1 MQINWDFLEQKE
13 QTNQV
18 PDIYDLVRQGEEFL
32 AEKQRLSQVLGLDKD
47 PSPSVSSDTK
57 SPMLL
62 NIVNPV
68 ITVLDYLS
76 RPSSAVASGFDQ
88 FVFGEGEELLPFT
101 ESLKQLPKV
110 PGAMWDALKGER
122 RTTFKDVLVKAGW
135 PTEPIIPAF
144 EGIPVLGSSWAGVV
158 GLGLDIGTDPL
169 TYIGI
174 SRLNRTGLAAQRSG
188 QLSQLRSAQAL
199 RGQRDLVTIAGYGP
213 SSLPGRLGEA
223 ARKGTASFYR
233 GFERVGER
241 ISQSEDLRP
250 LLNFFTTKG
259 VGPVRAVRERL
270 RAREAEERYLT
281 RQATRKYGRM
291 DREITELA
299 NRYELDPE
307 ELRQFIVQEAERKL
321 HRTPVLQPEAVSGA
335 IDPSALP
342 GTVDVATDLV
352 AMWREAPMMQYKIRQ
367 GDTLSEIAQRFGTTV
382 DDLARLNNI
391 ADPNRI
397 RAGQTIEIPAPDDV
411 VRIIDDIK
419 EAQPRRLAAERAAG
433 VQTPEFE
440 SERIDYIHR
449 LATEEL
455 RASGRLSKEAREFF
469 QSGRPVLS
477 LSHGA
482 QKARTI
488 APDNYIREINQAA
501 VEGRFKKVWLDAD
514 GNVVREGTEGAM
526 PRYVITDTPQAQPA
540 LPRVPIFSE
549 DPAVIE
555 LARERMSIRA
565 VTSGQALD
573 DLIKTG
579 LEEQWAVKAVD
590 EKHAQDLINAGWR
603 SVQAPRFHDK
613 MKDIFFP
620 KEVAKEINKFVELFE
635 PKHLTKLEQAI
646 KGALNWW
653 KTMTLAPFPEYH
665 MRNLGTGF
673 IKNYYEDLLPG
684 DPAYLEGQLFAI
696 LRAADNMAPRMAQAD
711 DFYNALAQS
720 KRARIRTKD
729 GKEYT
734 LEQILDWYEAE
745 QLSFG
750 YIQSHFGGRDTAY
763 EALRGSSTPLWQK
776 LNPLS
781 SQSYLVDAGR
791 FFGNFIEDNLRGS
804 LFIKKLK
811 EGYSP
816 HEAANIV
823 RKTHFD
829 YNDIPEWMKTAREW
843 YSPFITWAYKN
854 LPHEIGVLIQNPGK
868 VSRLL
873 STIRAAETSHGELPD
888 PYTIPSFLLMPVY
901 VGDNEEGQPMYGNIL
916 QMWGMTDLVEF
927 SDNPLH
933 YLIGQLH
940 PYFAQPFEQ
949 VLNVDT
955 FMNRPIVRPEL
966 EAVRKDMIR
975 TGEIPLWSRDWAS
988 TTLLGSMQPAGAFN
1002 LPARAEHFMRM
1013 FRPYSLVSRFMDP
1026 DTTTQDALI
1035 RTLTGYTTYPANEWF
1050 SGPAY
1055 FNNAEEAAWYYRTQ
1069 AILARQKAQEAVER
1083 GDTRAA
1089 FLHEQEAQK
1098 WEQLLEQWL
1107 PRFRESLEALE
1118 R

>member
-32 AEKQRLSQVLGLDKD
+32 AEKQRLSQALGLDKD

-76 RPSSAVASGFDQ
+76 RPASAVASGFDQ

-135 PTEPIIPAF
+135 PTDPIIPAF
-144 EGIPVLGSSWAGVV
+144 EGIPVLGSSWAGVA
-158 GLGLDIGTDPL
+158 GLGLDIATDPL
-169 TYIGI
+169 AYIGI

-199 RGQRDLVTIAGYGP
+199 KGQRDLVTIAGYGP

-233 GFERVGER
+233 GFENIGER
-241 ISQSEDLRP
+241 MAQSETLQP
-250 LLNFFTTKG
+250 ILNALTTKG
-259 VGPVRAVRERL
+259 VGPVRVVRERL

-352 AMWREAPMMQYKIRQ
+352 ATWREAPMMQYKIRQ

-482 QKARTI
+482 QKARSI

-579 LEEQWAVKAVD
+579 LDEGWAVRATD
-590 EKHAQDLINAGWR
+590 EKSAQALINAGWR
-603 SVQAPRFHDK
+603 SVQAPRFHGK

-620 KEVAKEINKFVELFE
+620 EDVAKEINKFVELFQ
-635 PKHLTKLEQAI
+635 PKNTNALVNAI
-646 KGALNWW
+646 KAPFTWW

-673 IKNYYEDLLPG
+673 VKNYYEGLLPG
-684 DPAYLEGQLFAI
+684 DKAYLEGQLFAI

-823 RKTHFD
+823 RKAHFD

-854 LPHEIGVLIQNPGK
+854 LPHEIGVLIQSPGK

-940 PYFAQPFEQ
+940 PYFAQPIEQ
-949 VLNVDT
+949 AINVDT
-955 FMNRPIVRPEL
+955 FLNRPIVRPEL

-975 TGEIPLWSRDWAS
+975 TGEIEPGSWDWFS
-988 TTLLGSMQPAGAFN
+988 TTFLGSMQPEGVFN

-1055 FNNAEEAAWYYRTQ
+1055 FSNVEDAAWYYRNQ
-1069 AILARQKAQEAVER
+1069 AIFARQKAQEAVER

-1089 FLHEQEAQK
+1089 FLYEQEAQK

-1107 PRFRESLEALE
+1107 PRFIESLEALE